1 MRVRSRGLTL
11 AVFALAASGAR
22 AVTAQGWDDR
32 FRWYVG
38 GHAGVVGFET
48 PSQTR
53 AWVPTV
59 GGSLLVVAK
68 RTGLL
73 LELDEGLG
81 SNEATAFG
89 DNTAGTGIRNVTFDR
104 LRKYSAILTAYPI
117 RGSAQP
123 YLGVGFGL
131 LQVVNPQPSGFFTS
145 PVLASVAKDTADS
158 RSADGFMSFVAGLQ
172 FRVGRMVGFGQYQI
186 TTSPA
191 SGHLLRGPTHGLIGG
206 LRFSLGGAKE
216 GLKGG
221 GY

>member
-22 AVTAQGWDDR
+22 AVSAQGWDDR
-32 FRWYVG
+32 FRWSVG

-89 DNTAGTGIRNVTFDR
+89 EPGG
-104 LRKYSAILTAYPI
+104 
-117 RGSAQP
+117 
-123 YLGVGFGL
+123 
-131 LQVVNPQPSGFFTS
+131 
-145 PVLASVAKDTADS
+145 
-158 RSADGFMSFVAGLQ
+158 FVAALALSA
-172 FRVGRMVGFGQYQI
+172 VLILV
-186 TTSPA
+186 SA
-191 SGHLLRGPTHGLIGG
+191 ALLLSVK
-206 LRFSLGGAKE
+206 LLGGDRPLE
-216 GLKGG
+216 GAARL
-221 GY
+221 

>member
-1 MRVRSRGLTL
+1 MPSIPGVERARSATVCSGPYWHLPEHGVCRDQGGQCAPDPVFGCVNSRELLGWNGPLRWRQYMRVRSRGLTL

-22 AVTAQGWDDR
+22 AVSAQGWDDR

-89 DNTAGTGIRNVTFDR
+89 DNTASTGIRNVTFDR
-104 LRKYSAILTAYPI
+104 
-117 RGSAQP
+117 
-123 YLGVGFGL
+123 V
-131 LQVVNPQPSGFFTS
+131 
-145 PVLASVAKDTADS
+145 
-158 RSADGFMSFVAGLQ
+158 
-172 FRVGRMVGFGQYQI
+172 
-186 TTSPA
+186 
-191 SGHLLRGPTHGLIGG
+191 
-206 LRFSLGGAKE
+206 
-216 GLKGG
+216 
-221 GY
+221 